1 MGATGANHCVFFF
14 TKSLFLGVDGV
25 GRGRRRSEMGENA
38 CRRGQNQRS
47 GTFYGASNLSG
58 LPETYLAC
66 FKMFFVQ

>member
-1 MGATGANHCVFFF
+1 MGLEGGEGGRKWVRM
-14 TKSLFLGVDGV
+14 LVV
-25 GRGRRRSEMGENA
+25 G
-38 CRRGQNQRS
+38 GQNQRS

>member
-1 MGATGANHCVFFF
+1 MGATGANHCFFF
-14 TKSLFLGVDGV
+14 TKSLFLSVDGV
-25 GRGRRRSEMGENA
+25 GRGEGGRKWVRMLVVG
-38 CRRGQNQRS
+38 GQNQRS